1 MKGGTRLIRHSSLLF
16 SVIIAAVTL
25 LSSCGA
31 RSGYFK
37 IEGRFLHINQGDLY
51 VYRKSATLIMV
62 FPNFSEHPIFTEPG
76 AAVDVEADASRL
88 KEMTVTGTKEN
99 KLMNKFREMTVGVSP
114 VEEAKLAETF
124 VRDHSDSRVAFYL
137 VKKYFVQSTPAN
149 YAKATE
155 LLKLLQQ
162 AHPED
167 GRLSYQLE
175 SVRRLAAV
183 RVGGRLPRFSV
194 TDIDGNTVSDS
205 YLSKGKAVLMVW
217 ASWNFESMDLQR
229 RLRDYRRDHGDS
241 LRVLSL
247 SLDGSRESCRS
258 AMKANNIDWPTV
270 CDQQLMDGKLVQ
282 LLGVGTVPDNIVLEN
297 GKVVARGLDRQ
308 KFMQRFK

>member
-1 MKGGTRLIRHSSLLF
+1 M
-16 SVIIAAVTL
+16 
-25 LSSCGA
+25 
-31 RSGYFK
+31 
-37 IEGRFLHINQGDLY
+37 
-51 VYRKSATLIMV
+51 
-62 FPNFSEHPIFTEPG
+62 
-76 AAVDVEADASRL
+76 
-88 KEMTVTGTKEN
+88 
-99 KLMNKFREMTVGVSP
+99 
-114 VEEAKLAETF
+114 
-124 VRDHSDSRVAFYL
+124 
-137 VKKYFVQSTPAN
+137 KKYFVQSTPAN

-247 SLDGSRESCRS
+247 SLDGSRESCRR